1 MRLADVRDSLGST
14 LYRGIGKA
22 KAQLQEQRSLPVD
35 VLENDDAYLVVFDAP
50 GAENEDIQV
59 RYVHGT
65 VKLRIDRFREFREG
79 HEMRFPGRGMALD
92 GDVDLPEDALVDPDT
107 GTAWLTDHGTLTVEI
122 PKETA
127 VTDGEDADPERIEID
142 DTGGQNG

>member
-22 KAQLQEQRSLPVD
+22 KAQVQEQRSLPVD

-50 GAENEDIQV
+50 GAEKEDIQV

-79 HEMRFPGRGMALD
+79 YEMRFPGRGMALD
-92 GDVDLPEDALVDPDT
+92 GEVELPEDALVDPET
-107 GTAWLTDHGTLTVEI
+107 GTARLTEHGTLNVEI
-122 PKETA
+122 PKETSIA
-127 VTDGEDADPERIEID
+127 DGEEADPERIEID
-142 DTGGQNG
+142 E